1 MDSHRRQLSASA
13 LAWGL
18 GLGALPG
25 LARAGQRREPLIVW
39 FTVEGAKGM
48 RRVAEAFTRDT
59 GVPVVVETPDPQ
71 DGPSKFQ
78 QASSAGKGPDIYIY
92 AHDRVG
98 EWVAGGLLHE
108 VHPSRRLRQ
117 DIAALGWQGFTWR
130 GRQWGYPIALEAI
143 TLIYNKALVSRPPA
157 SFDEIITLD
166 DQLARQG
173 KRAILWDYTNNYFT
187 WPLLAA
193 NGGYPFKARADGSY
207 DVRDVG
213 IDHPGAVQGAE
224 LLARLIREGRM
235 PAGATYPDMEAAMAQ
250 GRVAMMLNGPWSWVN
265 LQRAGIDF
273 GVARLP
279 RVGQKPAVP
288 FVGVKGMMIN
298 RATRQRELAVAFIE
312 DYLLTVEGLRHL
324 NDAEPLGA
332 PASQAF
338 YAQLAQDPKIAG
350 IMDSALQGV
359 PTPAVP
365 EMGRFWS
372 SMKTS
377 LLNLTEGRQ
386 NAADAMRSAA
396 RRVRDA
402 G

>member
-157 SFDEIITLD
+157 SFDEIIALD

-279 RVGQKPAVP
+279 RVGQS
-288 FVGVKGMMIN
+288 
-298 RATRQRELAVAFIE
+298 RRC
-312 DYLLTVEGLRHL
+312 
-324 NDAEPLGA
+324 PLWA
-332 PASQAF
+332 
-338 YAQLAQDPKIAG
+338 
-350 IMDSALQGV
+350 
-359 PTPAVP
+359 
-365 EMGRFWS
+365 
-372 SMKTS
+372 
-377 LLNLTEGRQ
+377 
-386 NAADAMRSAA
+386 
-396 RRVRDA
+396 
-402 G
+402 